1 MERIKGWIAEALVA
15 LVVVVSFGF
24 GLVAMGAALVVG
36 LVIALAVRL
45 AGPHLLAEAER
56 RASDLRAQAARRVDP
71 DAVKENEA
79 DPAHA

>member
-1 MERIKGWIAEALVA
+1 MERIKGWIAEALMA

-24 GLVAMGAALVVG
+24 GLLALGAALAVG

-56 RASDLRAQAARRVDP
+56 RASDFRAQAARQADLE
-71 DAVKENEA
+71 AGKEEGAEA
-79 DPAHA
+79 AHA